1 MRHGNKQGQG
11 QELSVTKILLVD
23 SQQMVCQG
31 IEQLLTQEGGYTV
44 VTVDSDARAL
54 GCAREHSPDRIILDY
69 HAMEVDGVSMIQQ
82 LRQIHSYMPIIGLSA
97 IIEPLTVTRML
108 QAGMNAYISKYS
120 PFTELLQALARQSED
135 EVHLCP
141 LVAHKIALYNTVDN
155 ESANLLAELSER
167 ELQVMQMI
175 TQGKTVAQ
183 IAAKLFISAKTVCS
197 YRYRLFAKLQ
207 VKNDVE
213 LTRLVLQYQDAV

>member
-1 MRHGNKQGQG
+1 
-11 QELSVTKILLVD
+11 VTKILLVD

-31 IEQLLTQEGGYTV
+31 IEQLLTQQGGYAV
-44 VTVDSDARAL
+44 VTVDSDAQAL
-54 GCAREHSPDRIILDY
+54 SYARTHSPDRIILDY
-69 HAMEVDGVSMIQQ
+69 HAIEVDGVSMTHQ
-82 LRQIHSYMPIIGLSA
+82 LRQIHPHTPIIGLSTV
-97 IIEPLTVTRML
+97 IEPLIITKML
-108 QAGMNAYISKYS
+108 QAGVSAYVSKYS
-120 PFTELLQALARQSED
+120 PFTELKLALAQQSKD
-135 EVHLCP
+135 KVHLCP
-141 LVAHKIALYNTVDN
+141 LVAHKIALYKTVD
-155 ESANLLAELSER
+155 SDPVSLLAELSER

-213 LTRLVLQYQDAV
+213 LTRLVLQHQATV